1 MAQCL
6 YQWVQEVRMMRLPI
20 LLYAFTNNA
29 RSFTILKSSKKKSR
43 RLN

>member
-1 MAQCL
+1 
-6 YQWVQEVRMMRLPI
+6 MMRLPI

-43 RLN
+43 RLNQAFSPSYEF